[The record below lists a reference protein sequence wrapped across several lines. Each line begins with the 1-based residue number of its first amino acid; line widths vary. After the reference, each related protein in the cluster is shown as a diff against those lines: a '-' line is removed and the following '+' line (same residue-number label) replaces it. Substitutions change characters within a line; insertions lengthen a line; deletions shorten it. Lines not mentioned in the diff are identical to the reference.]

1 MIAELIALN
10 ASYKVLKTAFSN
22 GKELLDIG
30 TGVHDYFS
38 AEQEVRKKLEAGEGD
53 VVTRF
58 KAKKALQRAEEE
70 LKFELN
76 KESLL
81 GYHEFLQ
88 FKADY
93 YNEKKEAKLAEARR
107 IATRNRNIKKGVS
120 TFFKVLACVI
130 VASASLFGVAI
141 YIKGYY

>member
-1 MIAELIALN
+1 MIAELAALN
-10 ASYKVLKTAFSN
+10 ATYKIIKTAFSN
-22 GKELLDIG
+22 GKDLFDMG
-30 TGVHDYFS
+30 TGAHDYFS
-38 AEQEVRKKLEAGEGD
+38 AEQEVKKKLDAGEGD

-70 LKFELN
+70 LKFALN

-93 YNEKKEAKLAEARR
+93 YNEQKEAKLVEARR
-107 IATRNRNIKKGVS
+107 IAARNKRIKKNIS
-120 TFFKVLACVI
+120 TFFKVVVCVL

-141 YIKGYY
+141 YVKDYY